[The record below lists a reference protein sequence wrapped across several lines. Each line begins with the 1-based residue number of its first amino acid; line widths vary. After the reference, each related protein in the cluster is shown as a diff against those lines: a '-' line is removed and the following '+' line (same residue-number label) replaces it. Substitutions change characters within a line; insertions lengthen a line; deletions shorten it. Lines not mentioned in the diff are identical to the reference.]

1 MKMRCKFS
9 KTMAQ
14 GEKIPMFQNN
24 AYFLSSIVS
33 LGYCLHIRP
42 FAPLRILD
50 AEHKT

>member
-33 LGYCLHIRP
+33 LGYLS
-42 FAPLRILD
+42 A
-50 AEHKT
+50 HKSFCTPQDFRRGT